1 MSPAYAVGAA
11 AALLVAVA
19 AEAELATE
27 EIAERPLLTAPL
39 ALAATLPVEEGAPV
53 AEGVVEPEQAATVG
67 TETPWAPQIC
77 PANVITAVETM
88 LVWSTSRM
96 SHRRRTSLISWWAS
110 CGNAAGE
117 F

>member
-39 ALAATLPVEEGAPV
+39 ALAATLPTAPVDEGAPV

-67 TETPWAPQIC
+67 TETPWGPQIC
-77 PANVITAVETM
+77 
-88 LVWSTSRM
+88 
-96 SHRRRTSLISWWAS
+96 
-110 CGNAAGE
+110 
-117 F
+117 